1 MTGARGLLGSV
12 LLRIGAEVV
21 GDLAL
26 DVTDPDAVE
35 RILRELRPR
44 AVIHCAAFTRV
55 DACGPEHFAVNVQAA
70 ERLAQRVPTW
80 LVSTNYVF
88 DGPGPHAPEA
98 PRQPVM
104 VYGQQKAEA
113 EDRVL
118 AAGGHVVRTGWLFAP
133 HGRNFPSRVPALLSK
148 GPVQALEDWPVQP
161 TWAADLAAYLLT
173 LPQGVTHAIG
183 GEQTTWADFARACAT
198 KMGLPPSRV
207 QGRDRIPGMGPRPED
222 ARLVGHLLP
231 GFSERLEQL
240 LGPLGQSAE

>member
-21 GDLAL
+21 ADGTL
-26 DVTDPDAVE
+26 DVTDADAVD
-35 RILRELRPR
+35 RILRDVRPR

-55 DACGPEHFAVNVQAA
+55 DACGPAHFGVNVGAPQRFA
-70 ERLAQRVPTW
+70 ERVPTW

-88 DGPGPHAPEA
+88 DGPGPHAPGD
-98 PRQPVM
+98 PRRPCM
-104 VYGQQKAEA
+104 PYGEQKAQA

-118 AAGGHVVRTGWLFAP
+118 AAGGHVVRSGWIYAP
-133 HGRNFPSRVPALLSK
+133 HGHNFPSRLPALLRQ
-148 GPVQALEDWPVQP
+148 GPVKALEAWPVQP

-173 LPQGVTHAIG
+173 LPTGLTHAIG
-183 GEQTTWADFARACAT
+183 GEQTTWADFARACAA

-207 QGRDRIPGMGPRPED
+207 QGLDRIPGMGPRPQD

-231 GFSERLEQL
+231 GFTERLEQL
-240 LGPLGQSAE
+240 LGPLGQSAQ